1 MKLKGRQLTLF
12 TRETQDDPES
22 LEDEIAWLAAQQ
34 ESDEEDEITMESIT
48 DELTDDFDAIQTRR
62 AKFK

>member
-1 MKLKGRQLTLF
+1 LTLF

-34 ESDEEDEITMESIT
+34 ENDEEDEIAMEFTT
-48 DELTDDFDAIQTRR
+48 DELTDDFDAIQTRKE
-62 AKFK
+62 KFK

>member
-22 LEDEIAWLAAQQ
+22 LEDEIAWFAAQQ
-34 ESDEEDEITMESIT
+34 ENDEEDEIAMEFT
-48 DELTDDFDAIQTRR
+48 T
-62 AKFK
+62 